1 MGCFLVK
8 KVDIPLCFIRFTHEI
23 VWDVFLEKKVDVL
36 FRFIRFT
43 HEKV

>member
-1 MGCFLVK
+1 VK
-8 KVDIPLCFIRFTHEI
+8 RRMKFIRFTHEI
-23 VWDVFLEKKVDVL
+23 VWDVFFEKIVDVL